1 MPSLEI
7 TAFGVVNP
15 APVKFTFDAVGT
27 ATPHG
32 NTVKNPGP
40 VVFVAVTFNATDAA
54 PSGTPA
60 RPPTGTSRT
69 VPPDTAPE
77 PAATPS
83 TVSSPG
89 RVSIKRAGA
98 AKGTNPS
105 AAGK

>member
-1 MPSLEI
+1 MIRSAVVSAYTHTLPPVPSLEI

-54 PSGTPA
+54 LAGTPA
-60 RPPTGTSRT
+60 RPPT
-69 VPPDTAPE
+69 
-77 PAATPS
+77 
-83 TVSSPG
+83 
-89 RVSIKRAGA
+89 
-98 AKGTNPS
+98 
-105 AAGK
+105 